1 MLFKNRKFHRIFN
14 FRKQRKEM
22 FLKTNKLF
30 ETKYNFTKYQMLLYV
45 EMSVSQSF
53 LTDFF

>member
-1 MLFKNRKFHRIFN
+1 
-14 FRKQRKEM
+14 M